1 MASLTEEQRLNLQ
14 KNLKELNN
22 KLHYTVAYVAEHS
35 GVSKSAL
42 ENYLANRKGAK
53 PEMLQ
58 KLANFYHTT
67 VDALIS
73 SDMVGTDIAIQKAV
87 REAATPVKRTTDF
100 ERITQIIDSLCP
112 QGKMFSLL
120 IGLIQRFG
128 YNVTYEIHFSQEEV
142 DAYSSAY
149 GNLGT
154 SKETIYE
161 KQFDERSASHKY
173 EASDNATADRM
184 KQIQEFMASKKDLIA
199 SLKFPSV
206 EQKLNHELFIAKY
219 NNGDFDGVDVCDL
232 PIEIRLQQYDNPE
245 AVHTATDIADLDYY
259 NEDYPISKFMELLDQ
274 NLEDFIM
281 GFLEDE
287 KI

>member
-1 MASLTEEQRLNLQ
+1 MAQLTEEQRLNLQ

-22 KLHYTVAYVAEHS
+22 KLHYTIAYVAKHS
-35 GVSKSAL
+35 GVSESSL
-42 ENYLANRKGAK
+42 ENYLSNRKGAK

-58 KLANFYHTT
+58 KLADFYHTT
-67 VDALIS
+67 ADALIS
-73 SDMVGTDIAIQKAV
+73 SDMVSTDIAIQKAV
-87 REAATPVKRTTDF
+87 REAAAPVKRTTDF
-100 ERITQIIDSLCP
+100 ERITRIIDSLCP

-120 IGLIQRFG
+120 IGFIQQFG

-161 KQFDERSASHKY
+161 KQFDERSAIHQY
-173 EASDNATADRM
+173 ETADNRM

-199 SLKFPSV
+199 SMKLPSV
-206 EQKLNHELFIAKY
+206 EQKLNYELFIEKY
-219 NNGDFDGVDVCDL
+219 NNGDFDDVDVCDL

-259 NEDYPISKFMELLDQ
+259 NEDYPISKFMDLLDQ
-274 NLEDFIM
+274 RLEDFIM
-281 GFLEDE
+281 DFLEDE
-287 KI
+287 KL

>member
-1 MASLTEEQRLNLQ
+1 MARLTEEQRLNLQ

-22 KLHYTVAYVAEHS
+22 KLHYTIAYVAEHS
-35 GVSKSAL
+35 GISESSL
-42 ENYLANRKGAK
+42 ENYLSNRKGAS

-58 KLANFYHTT
+58 KLADFYHTT

-73 SDMVGTDIAIQKAV
+73 SDMVGTDIVIQKAV
-87 REAATPVKRTTDF
+87 REAAAPVKRTTDF
-100 ERITQIIDSLCP
+100 ERITRIIDSLCP

-120 IGLIQRFG
+120 IGLIQQFG

-161 KQFDERSASHKY
+161 KQFDERSAIHQY
-173 EASDNATADRM
+173 ETADNRM

-259 NEDYPISKFMELLDQ
+259 NEDYPISKFMELLDE
-274 NLEDFIM
+274 NLEEFIM

-287 KI
+287 KL

>member
-22 KLHYTVAYVAEHS
+22 KLHYTVAYVAKHS
-35 GVSKSAL
+35 GVSISAL
-42 ENYLANRKGAK
+42 ENYLSNRKGAK

-67 VDALIS
+67 IDALIS
-73 SDMVGTDIAIQKAV
+73 SDIVGTDIVIQKAV

-100 ERITQIIDSLCP
+100 ERITRIIDSLCP

-120 IGLIQRFG
+120 IGLIQQFG
-128 YNVTYEIHFSQEEV
+128 YNVTYEIHFSQEEI

-149 GNLGT
+149 GSLGT

-161 KQFDERSASHKY
+161 KQFDERSAIHKY
-173 EASDNATADRM
+173 EIADKAEADRM
-184 KQIQEFMASKKDLIA
+184 KKIQEFMASKKDLIE
-199 SLKFPSV
+199 SLKLPSV
-206 EQKLNHELFIAKY
+206 EQRLNHELFIAKY
-219 NNGDFDGVDVCDL
+219 NNGDFDDVDICDL
-232 PIEIRLQQYDNPE
+232 PIEIRLQQYDIPE
-245 AVHTATDIADLDYY
+245 AVYTATDIADLDYY

-274 NLEDFIM
+274 NLAEFIM

>member
-1 MASLTEEQRLNLQ
+1 MARLTQEQRLNLQ

-22 KLHYTVAYVAEHS
+22 KLHYTIAYVAEHS
-35 GVSKSAL
+35 GVSESSL
-42 ENYLANRKGAK
+42 ENYLSNRKGAS

-58 KLANFYHTT
+58 KLATFYHTT

-73 SDMVGTDIAIQKAV
+73 SDMVGTDIVIQKAV
-87 REAATPVKRTTDF
+87 REAAAPVKRTTDF

-120 IGLIQRFG
+120 IGLIQQFG

-161 KQFDERSASHKY
+161 KQFDERSAIHQY
-173 EASDNATADRM
+173 EAADNRM
-184 KQIQEFMASKKDLIA
+184 KQIQEFLASKKDLIA
-199 SLKFPSV
+199 SLKFPSI

-245 AVHTATDIADLDYY
+245 AVHTATDISDLDYY

-274 NLEDFIM
+274 RLEDFIM
-281 GFLEDE
+281 DFLEDE
-287 KI
+287 KL

>member
-1 MASLTEEQRLNLQ
+1 MARLTEEQRLNLQ

-22 KLHYTVAYVAEHS
+22 KLHYTIAYVAEHS
-35 GVSKSAL
+35 GVSESSL
-42 ENYLANRKGAK
+42 ENYLSNRKGAS

-58 KLANFYHTT
+58 KLADFYHTT
-67 VDALIS
+67 ADALIS
-73 SDMVGTDIAIQKAV
+73 SDMVSTDIAIQKAV
-87 REAATPVKRTTDF
+87 REAAAPVKRATDF
-100 ERITQIIDSLCP
+100 ERITRIIDSLCP

-120 IGLIQRFG
+120 IGLIQQFG

-161 KQFDERSASHKY
+161 KQFDERSAIHQY
-173 EASDNATADRM
+173 ETTDDKM
-184 KQIQEFMASKKDLIA
+184 KQIQEFMSSKKDLIA
-199 SLKFPSV
+199 SLKLPSV